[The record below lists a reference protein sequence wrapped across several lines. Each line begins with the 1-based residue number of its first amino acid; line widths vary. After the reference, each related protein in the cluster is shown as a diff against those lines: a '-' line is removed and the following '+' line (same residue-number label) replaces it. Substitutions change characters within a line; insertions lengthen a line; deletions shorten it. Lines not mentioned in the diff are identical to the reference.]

1 MTLPDP
7 RWNTM
12 ARSARRRLRSLRGA
26 CAVGFLIGWLGVA
39 PHAQGSDAAI
49 GTAPDYGQADHWL
62 ALPDHPSA
70 AMATPRGAGFSDLQ
84 AQAVADVFYVHPTT
98 AMREDVRNASLDDAD
113 ANHMAELMLLTQAT
127 PFNAVARVYAPR
139 YRQITLSTYALDA
152 QAQQAPLN
160 LAYADVLAA
169 FRHYATHYNQGRPF
183 FLVGHSQGT
192 NHAQRLLLEA
202 IQGTPMEDLLVAAYL
217 PGQPIPRAFF
227 RDDLIRLPPCERPS
241 QVGCVAIWQT
251 FGEGAQPEEIAQW
264 RQDNAYWSRAAQ
276 RWIAPPD
283 GPLAGMNPVS
293 WDARRARTPA
303 RRHRGAVPFGTRE
316 TYAALLPQQV
326 STILRGGYTRVSPG
340 VLPATCFDDGGV
352 FGGRNLH
359 VFDIALFWLD
369 LRENARLRLNA
380 WRLRHGAREPL
391 LGATARV
398 QAPVGRPWHHRIAV
412 RNPVV
417 SFEVMGLPPGLALD
431 ERRGVI
437 HGTVYE
443 AGTFALRISASN
455 AHGSDHAE
463 LALVVMDA
471 GR

>member
-26 CAVGFLIGWLGVA
+26 CAVGLLIGWLGAA
-39 PHAQGSDAAI
+39 PHAQGGDVPIGAAL
-49 GTAPDYGQADHWL
+49 DYGQAERWL

-98 AMREDVRNASLDDAD
+98 AMREDVRIAPLDDAD

-139 YRQITLSTYALDA
+139 YRQITLPAYALEPDA
-152 QAQQAPLN
+152 MQAPLN
-160 LAYADVLAA
+160 FAYADVLAA
-169 FRHYATHYNQGRPF
+169 FRHYAAHYNQGRPF

-202 IQGTPMEDLLVAAYL
+202 IQGTPMEGLLVAAYL
-217 PGQPIPRAFF
+217 PGQPIPRVFF
-227 RDDLIRLPPCERPS
+227 RNDLTRLPPCERPS
-241 QVGCVAIWQT
+241 QAGCVAFWQT
-251 FGEGAQPEEIAQW
+251 FGEGASAGELAQW
-264 RQDNAYWSRAAQ
+264 RRDNPWWDRALQ
-276 RWIAPPD
+276 RWVAPPD
-283 GPLAGMNPVS
+283 GPLSGVNPVS
-293 WDARRARTPA
+293 WDARKAGAPA
-303 RRHRGAVPFGTRE
+303 SLHRGAVPFGTQE
-316 TYAALLPQQV
+316 TYAGLLPRQV
-326 STILRGGYTRVSPG
+326 ATTLRSAYTFVSPG
-340 VLPATCFDDGGV
+340 ELPAAYFNDGGV

-380 WRLRHGAREPL
+380 WREGHGAREPL
-391 LGATARV
+391 LGAIARV
-398 QAPVGRPWHHRIAV
+398 QAPVGMFWRYRIAA
-412 RNPVV
+412 RNPVE
-417 SFEVMGLPPGLALD
+417 SFEVEGLPPGLALD
-431 ERRGVI
+431 AWRGVI
-437 HGTVYE
+437 RGVPRE
-443 AGTFALRISASN
+443 AGTYALKITARN
-455 AHGSDHAE
+455 AHGSDRAD
-463 LALVVMDA
+463 LALVVDA